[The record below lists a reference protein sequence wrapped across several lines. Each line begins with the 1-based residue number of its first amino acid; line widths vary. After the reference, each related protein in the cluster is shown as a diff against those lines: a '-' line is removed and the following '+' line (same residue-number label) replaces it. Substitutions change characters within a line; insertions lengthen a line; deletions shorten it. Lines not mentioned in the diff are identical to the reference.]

1 MTFKDILSDN
11 RGEKLLSC
19 EKDVTTKE
27 MTRFDRKIYIV
38 LEVGKQ
44 LTPEIYIHSVT
55 TVIKNAGVISNT
67 GVPLQNNIKYHVFHA
82 YLIKY
87 DSHIRHIRL
96 ILFTRAISKF
106 H

>member
-11 RGEKLLSC
+11 RSEKLLSC

-55 TVIKNAGVISNT
+55 TVIKKTAIIVYFVFQIREFLCRTILNT
-67 GVPLQNNIKYHVFHA
+67 MFFT
-82 YLIKY
+82 
-87 DSHIRHIRL
+87 HI
-96 ILFTRAISKF
+96 
-106 H
+106 